1 MTSAKIDVRYLTW
14 LRQLGETVNFMVDFE
29 GCISLCQ
36 RKSILSEENHMQIAI
51 KMSTA
56 LVFLKKST
64 CHFSSINLYRNN
76 FKMDFDSETKH
87 MLINSRPLDRKIL
100 VCSW

>member
-1 MTSAKIDVRYLTW
+1 
-14 LRQLGETVNFMVDFE
+14 MVDFK
-29 GCISLCQ
+29 GCIRVCQ

-56 LVFLKKST
+56 LAFFFLST

-76 FKMDFDSETKH
+76 FKMEFDSGTEH
-87 MLINSRPLDRKIL
+87 VLINSRPLDKKRF
-100 VCSW
+100 